1 MLESYRKLSAI
12 LSASERGRTGALLLV
27 LLLVAIAET
36 AGVASV
42 MPFIAV
48 LANPEVVETNKYLAW
63 AYKTLNFSN
72 RDDFLRVLG
81 VTFLLV
87 TVGSLAVRALGL
99 WAQLRFVHN
108 RGYIWSTRLMAAYL
122 RHPYE
127 WYLNRHTANLSTSI
141 LSEVNEVVNGAL
153 MPALQ
158 ICANALVAVLL
169 VVLLMS
175 VDPLLSLTVAI
186 VLGGGFGLVQVAV
199 RRKLGKLSKLR
210 QATTRARFRIVQEA
224 FGGAKDVKV
233 LGLEESFV
241 SRFREPART
250 LAQVS
255 IQSQLISKLPPL
267 AMQGL
272 LFGGMIA
279 VLLYLM
285 TTYGNFAEIIPLA
298 ALYAFAGY
306 RLLPAVQG
314 ISSNL
319 SELRYREAAL
329 NSLKKELED
338 APPIPALGSER
349 DQNTSPVGLQ
359 HSLSLKNV
367 TYRYPAVERPAISE
381 LNLSIAANSTVAM
394 VGPTGSGKSTTADVI
409 LGLLRPQSGE
419 LLVDG
424 TEITSKSE
432 RAWRRSVGYV
442 PQQIFLVEGSVAQ
455 NIAFGIPDA
464 KIDRAAVERASVIAN
479 LHEFVT
485 RELPEAYDTAIGE
498 RGVRL
503 SGGQRQRI
511 GIARALYRDPSVLI
525 MDEATSALDNLT
537 EHAVMEAVHNLSR
550 RKTIILIAH
559 RLSTVRNC
567 DCIFML
573 EDGQITG
580 SGTYDE
586 LVEKHARF
594 RAMAGVG

>member
-1 MLESYRKLSAI
+1 MLELYRKLYAI
-12 LSASERGRTGALLLV
+12 LDVSERRRTGALLVV

-36 AGVASV
+36 LGVASV

-48 LANPEVVETNKYLAW
+48 LANPDVVETNEYLSW
-63 AYKTLNFSN
+63 AYRTFGFTGRKQ
-72 RDDFLRVLG
+72 FLFVLG
-81 VTFLLV
+81 FAFLFVTIA
-87 TVGSLAVRALGL
+87 SLSVRALGL

-108 RGYIWSTRLMAAYL
+108 RGYRWSTRLMAAYL

-127 WYLNRHTANLSTSI
+127 WYLNRHTANLTTSI
-141 LSEVNEVVNGAL
+141 LSEVNEVINGAL

-169 VVLLMS
+169 VGLLLS
-175 VDPLLSLTVAI
+175 VDPVLSLSVAA
-186 VLGGGFGLVQVAV
+186 VLGGGFWLVQLAV
-199 RRKLGKLSKLR
+199 GKRLTALGELR
-210 QATTRARFRIVQEA
+210 QETTRERYKIVQEA
-224 FGGAKDVKV
+224 FGGVKDVKV

-241 SRFREPART
+241 RRFTHPSKELAR
-250 LAQVS
+250 VG
-255 IQSQLISKLPPL
+255 IQSHLISKLPPI

-272 LFGGMIA
+272 LFGGMLV

-285 TTYGNFAEIIPLA
+285 TVLGSFAEVVPIV
-298 ALYAFAGY
+298 ALYAFAAY

-314 ISSNL
+314 ISSNV
-319 SELRYREAAL
+319 SELRYREAAI
-329 NSLKKELED
+329 NSLKAELEG
-338 APPIPALGSER
+338 APPLPSTDVDRTAANTPLQLRDAIAL
-349 DQNTSPVGLQ
+349 
-359 HSLSLKNV
+359 HNV
-367 TYRYPAVERPAISE
+367 TYKYPSAERPAVNAVS
-381 LNLSIAANSTVAM
+381 LSIAANTTVAF
-394 VGPTGSGKSTTADVI
+394 VGPTGSGKSTTADI
-409 LGLLRPQSGE
+409 LLGLLRPAQGE

-424 TEITSKSE
+424 MAIQPESE
-432 RAWRRSVGYV
+432 SAWRRSVGYV
-442 PQQIFLVEGSVAQ
+442 PQQIFLVDGSIAE
-455 NIAFGIPDA
+455 NIAFGIPTRD
-464 KIDRAAVERASVIAN
+464 IDRVAVERAGVIAN
-479 LHEFVT
+479 LHDFVM
-485 RELPEAYDTAIGE
+485 RDLPLGYDTEIGE

-573 EDGQITG
+573 EDGVVTG

-586 LVEKHARF
+586 LVEQHERF
-594 RAMAGVG
+594 RAMAGVA

>member
-1 MLESYRKLSAI
+1 MLESYRKLFAI
-12 LSASERGRTGALLLV
+12 LSASERRRTGALLVV
-27 LLLVAIAET
+27 LLLVAVAET

-63 AYKTLNFSN
+63 AYRTFGFTS
-72 RDDFLRVLG
+72 RDDFLRVMG
-81 VTFLLV
+81 FVFLVV
-87 TVGSLAVRALGL
+87 TVGSLSVRALGL

-108 RGYIWSTRLMAAYL
+108 RGYVWSTRLMAAYL

-141 LSEVNEVVNGAL
+141 LSEVNEVVNGGL

-169 VVLLMS
+169 VALLMS
-175 VDPLLSLTVAI
+175 VDPILSLSVAI
-186 VLGGGFGLVQVAV
+186 VLGGGFGLVQLAV
-199 RRKLGKLSKLR
+199 RRRLSRLSKQR

-241 SRFREPART
+241 SRFREPASQ
-250 LAQVS
+250 LARVS
-255 IQSQLISKLPPL
+255 IQSQLISKLPPF

-272 LFGGMIA
+272 LFGGMIV

-285 TTYGNFAEIIPLA
+285 ATYGNFAEIIPLA

-329 NSLKKELED
+329 NSLKKELEE
-338 APPIPALGSER
+338 APPVPEAGSER
-349 DQNTSPVGLQ
+349 DRMEAMGLQ
-359 HSLSLKNV
+359 NELQLRDVSYRYPSVDRPAIRSLSL
-367 TYRYPAVERPAISE
+367 
-381 LNLSIAANSTVAM
+381 SILANTTVAM

-409 LGLLRPQSGE
+409 LGLLRPQSGA

-424 TEITSKSE
+424 TEVTAATE
-432 RAWRRSVGYV
+432 RAWRRTVGYV
-442 PQQIFLVEGSVAQ
+442 PQQIFLVDGTVAQ
-455 NIAFGIPDA
+455 NIAFGVPDSR
-464 KIDRAAVERASVIAN
+464 IDRAAVERAAIIAN
-479 LHEFVT
+479 LHDFVT
-485 RELPEAYDTAIGE
+485 RELPAGYDTAIGE

-573 EDGQITG
+573 EDGKITG